1 MMGRNISQ
9 HKATYADMVYSLL
22 PHDLQQKVFDNVF
35 NDYNKDKDNFMDILI
50 VKNHLI
56 RLQTGY
62 NFDIKKEREILF
74 KNMKKVLLNNTSF
87 ISNFYEYFDEYLT
100 SIIDD
105 IYNNEDE
112 TINYI
117 NEIKSEQG
125 FELNI
130 ILKHR
135 IFDFEDKIKDLF
147 TFNRKET
154 KEEVLNDFNG
164 LKEVMFS
171 NDISFDNPKYKE
183 YLKKDNYNNDTTINI
198 YNYNLKILEKP
209 DEHSVKKLNQSL
221 EEITKKAWLIA
232 DTLTLMECKRLYHLI
247 TNEDYCD
254 Y

>member
-56 RLQTGY
+56 RLENGY
-62 NFDIKKEREILF
+62 DYDIKKEREILF
-74 KNMKKVLLNNTSF
+74 KNMKNVLLNNTSF
-87 ISNFYEYFDEYLT
+87 ISNFYEYFEEYLT
-100 SIIDD
+100 SVIDD

-112 TINYI
+112 TDIYI

-125 FELNI
+125 YELNQ
-130 ILKHR
+130 ILKHQ
-135 IFDFEDKIKDLF
+135 IFDFYHKINDLF
-147 TFNRKET
+147 RFNRKET

-183 YLKKDNYNNDTTINI
+183 CLKNDNYNNEITINI
-198 YNYNLKILEKP
+198 YNHNLKTLEKP

-221 EEITKKAWLIA
+221 EEMTQIVWRIA
-232 DTLTLMECKRLYHLI
+232 RRITLMECKTLYHLI

>member
-1 MMGRNISQ
+1 
-9 HKATYADMVYSLL
+9 
-22 PHDLQQKVFDNVF
+22 
-35 NDYNKDKDNFMDILI
+35 
-50 VKNHLI
+50 KNHLI
-56 RLQTGY
+56 RLENGY

-74 KNMKKVLLNNTSF
+74 KNMKNVLLNNTSF
-87 ISNFYEYFDEYLT
+87 ISNFYDYFDAYLT

-105 IYNNEDE
+105 IYNNDDE
-112 TINYI
+112 TDIYI
-117 NEIKSEQG
+117 NKIKSESG
-125 FELNI
+125 YELNQ
-130 ILKHR
+130 ILKHQ

-183 YLKKDNYNNDTTINI
+183 YLKKNNYNNDTTINI

-221 EEITKKAWLIA
+221 EEMTQIVWRIA

-247 TNEDYCD
+247 TNKDYCD